1 MTDIEVAL
9 PFWLDRPD
17 HEATDVA
24 LAAADTGFAALW
36 IGEMATYD
44 AFALATSIGLRTPNM
59 TLKVGPLAVGVRGPV
74 GLALGVSSVASLT
87 GCRVDLALGASS
99 PAIVAGWHGRPWA
112 HHVPVM
118 RETIECLRS
127 IFTGARVEYSGRHVN
142 SRGFRLRGAAPDTR
156 IALGAFGPGMIRL
169 AAQHADEVV
178 LNLASPFRV
187 GRVRAAI
194 DSAAAAA
201 GRAAPRL
208 TVWVPVAVNPGA
220 AAHSQL
226 AAQLA
231 VYLAPPG
238 YGEMFSALGFDG
250 LVRSAR
256 SRATRRELAVAVP
269 SELLDRVCALGSP
282 DRVAARLRAYA
293 DAGADCVAVVPAT
306 AEARGAGWL
315 CERCDPAGST
325 APLATTTADGNLD
338 RDGGVAMSGG
348 LFGLLDHV
356 AVLARLAAA
365 SIDDIGAAA
374 GRATAKAAGVVIDD
388 TAVTPQYV
396 HRITAEREL
405 PIIKRI
411 AIGSVRNKL
420 LLILPGALLL
430 SQLVPWL
437 LTPLLMLGATY
448 LCYEGAEKVCGVIGG
463 RGHDAAPQ
471 VAEREL
477 VAGAIRTD
485 FILSAEIMVIALNE
499 VADQPFVPRLIV
511 LVIVALVITA
521 AVYGVVAVIVQ
532 MDDVGLRLTQT
543 ASRFGQRIGGGLVA
557 GMPKLLSAL
566 SAVGMGAMLWVGGH
580 IVLVGSDHLGWH
592 APYRLVHHLDDHLV
606 GSAGGALTW
615 LVSTA
620 ACAATGLVI
629 GIVVVALVH
638 LVCFRP
644 PRSRSL

>member
-293 DAGADCVAVVPAT
+293 MPVPIASRSCPPPLKT
-306 AEARGAGWL
+306 RGAGWL